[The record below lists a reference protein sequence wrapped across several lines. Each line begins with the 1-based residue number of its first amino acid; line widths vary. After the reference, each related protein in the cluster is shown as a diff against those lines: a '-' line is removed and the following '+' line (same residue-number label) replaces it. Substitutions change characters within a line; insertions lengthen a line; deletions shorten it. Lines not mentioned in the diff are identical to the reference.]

1 MNKAQANDILDR
13 IRAGQTLSLAIT
25 NAALQ
30 ALGDLPRLRAPERPL
45 SQTLCVDGHESRVD
59 WSCAVDG
66 QTLGERDTRI
76 GWSRY
81 LDSRENKGVT
91 Q

>member
-1 MNKAQANDILDR
+1 MNKTQAHDILDR
-13 IRAGQTLSLAIT
+13 IKAGQTMSLAIT

-30 ALGDLPRLRAPERPL
+30 ATGDLPRLRPFERPF
-45 SQTLCVDGHESRVD
+45 SEALCIDGDESSIN
-59 WSCAVDG
+59 WSRKVAS

-81 LDSRENKGVT
+81 LDSPENKGISR
-91 Q
+91 

>member
-13 IRAGQTLSLAIT
+13 IRAGQALSLAIT

-30 ALGDLPRLRAPERPL
+30 ALGDLPRLRALERPFGA
-45 SQTLCVDGHESRVD
+45 SLCVDGHESSINR
-59 WSCAVDG
+59 A
-66 QTLGERDTRI
+66 GEVVCQEAGSGESGV

-81 LDSRENKGVT
+81 LDSRENQTV
-91 Q
+91 

>member
-13 IRAGQTLSLAIT
+13 IRAGQNLSLAIT

-30 ALGDLPRLRAPERPL
+30 ALGDLPRLRASERPL
-45 SQTLCVDGHESRVD
+45 SKTLCVDGHESRLD

-66 QTLGERDTRI
+66 QEIGERDTRI

-81 LDSRENKGVT
+81 LDSRENQGVT

>member
-13 IRAGQTLSLAIT
+13 IRAGQSLSLAIT

-30 ALGDLPRLRAPERPL
+30 ATGDLPRLRAPERPL
-45 SQTLCVDGHESRVD
+45 GETLCVDGHESRLD
-59 WSCAVDG
+59 WSGEVVSQA
-66 QTLGERDTRI
+66 LGGGDTRI

-81 LDSRENKGVT
+81 LDSRENQTV
-91 Q
+91 